1 MRDHGF
7 DCIYGLVSKS
17 SKVFMITVVA
27 LEALCASL
35 SMKLSMMS
43 SGSVVLLKDGRSRRR
58 ILFIPGIPSMGV
70 SRDPFIKKF
79 SYMHKTERTQIS

>member
-1 MRDHGF
+1 MALIAF
-7 DCIYGLVSKS
+7 TALCSKS
-17 SKVFMITVVA
+17 SKVFVITAVA
-27 LEALCASL
+27 LDALCASL

-43 SGSVVLLKDGRSRRR
+43 SGSVVLIKDGRSRRR

-79 SYMHKTERTQIS
+79 SSMHKTERIQMS